1 MQNYHRLPVW
11 RKAHGIA
18 LAVDSLTRRMPRGR
32 HAGLVS
38 QLQRASLSI
47 PSNIAEG
54 ASRGSDKDFANF
66 LQIAAASTTEVEY
79 HLEFAADACII
90 SRAEFETRRSELE
103 ELRKML
109 MGFAKYL
116 RNQARNPAA
125 TISRP

>member
-11 RKAHGIA
+11 RKAHEIA
-18 LAVDSLTRRMPRGR
+18 LAIDSLSRRMPRGR

-47 PSNIAEG
+47 PANIAEG

-79 HLEFAADACII
+79 HLEFAADARII
-90 SRAEFETRRSELE
+90 SRAEFEARRPALE
-103 ELRKML
+103 ELRRML
-109 MGFAKYL
+109 VGFAKYL
-116 RNQARNPAA
+116 RNQ
-125 TISRP
+125 SRS

>member
-11 RKAHGIA
+11 KKAHDIA
-18 LAVDSLTRRMPRGR
+18 LAIDSLARRMPRGR

-79 HLEFAADACII
+79 HLEFAADARII
-90 SRAEFETRRSELE
+90 SRPEFDTRRSELE
-103 ELRKML
+103 ELRRML
-109 MGFAKYL
+109 TGFAKYL
-116 RNQARNPAA
+116 RNQSRSSGTPV
-125 TISRP
+125 SRP

>member
-11 RKAHGIA
+11 KKAHDIA
-18 LAVDSLTRRMPRGR
+18 LAIEALTRRMPRGR

-66 LQIAAASTTEVEY
+66 LQIAIASTTEVEY
-79 HLEFAADACII
+79 HLEFAADARII
-90 SRAEFETRRSELE
+90 SRAEFDSRRSELE
-103 ELRKML
+103 EVRRML
-109 MGFAKYL
+109 TGFAKYL
-116 RNQARNPAA
+116 RNQVRTSSTAA
-125 TISRP
+125 NNG

>member
-1 MQNYHRLPVW
+1 MQNYHLLPVW
-11 RKAHGIA
+11 RKAHEIA
-18 LAVDSLTRRMPRGR
+18 LAIDALTRRMPRRR

-79 HLEFAADACII
+79 HLEFAADARII
-90 SRAEFETRRSELE
+90 SRAEFEVRRAELE

-109 MGFAKYL
+109 TGFAKYL
-116 RNQARNPAA
+116 RNQ
-125 TISRP
+125 SRS